1 MLFDPP
7 RRIPT
12 WFDVAMTLRSFAMF
26 QGRCYRN
33 KMIFIFSKSKV
44 TA

>member
-1 MLFDPP
+1 VKPV
-7 RRIPT
+7 PT
-12 WFDVAMTLRSFAMF
+12 LGIEAS
-26 QGRCYRN
+26 YRN